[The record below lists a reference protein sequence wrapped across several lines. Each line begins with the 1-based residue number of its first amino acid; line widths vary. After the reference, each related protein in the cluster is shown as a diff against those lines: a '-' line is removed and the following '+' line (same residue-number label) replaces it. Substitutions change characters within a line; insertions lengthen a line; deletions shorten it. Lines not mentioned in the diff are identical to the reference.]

1 MDTIVTP
8 VTVITLDST
17 RIVHSIKT
25 DLVARYFPPV
35 VRLVQ
40 YDQSLPVIAV
50 SLMQNGQTYTL
61 PSGAA
66 ANIRV
71 HKPDA
76 TYVYN
81 PALGCDSTRKIVYF
95 EVTQAM
101 AAANGDGLA
110 IVEIVVD
117 GDIAGTSLITLHF
130 EENPVPEDAIESS
143 DEWETIYELGERIIA
158 STVTPVSTAAGM
170 TDHNVVYLYT
180 GTESGWNQGHMYYY
194 NGTTWVDAGIA
205 VTDTTLSVAG
215 LAADA
220 KKTGDEIA
228 DLKDG
233 LNNIGDYAKETI
245 VKEIRYPL
253 LPFEIGAINITTSG
267 WTYTDNAKR
276 IRTPYGKEIYLNVG
290 DVISLTDYTNA
301 RFFLGVRQNDGTYLT
316 ASWKTTDFTVLYE
329 GWYVILVA
337 RITNEVA
344 LTDVAELADLVR
356 ITRIS
361 TLQEVVQS
369 DTKKIASIG
378 TGMIPLSKNLT
389 NAEVP
394 FELGT
399 ITINDPPTDITYA
412 ASNRSVRILESV
424 GGIPLKAG
432 DTIGLTNYSAAKYE
446 LSYYADGTYVYL
458 STNVADKVVPVD
470 GVYYII
476 IHELNN
482 DIISDVS
489 EYSSLF
495 FVNRTTDI
503 SKTVDAMEDSLSYI
517 QYPYDIYPIHGIN
530 HRGMQY
536 EAPENTLP
544 AFRLSVGA
552 GYHFVETDVQFTSD
566 NVPVLLHD
574 PTLNRTARNT
584 DGTALSETVY
594 IKDITY
600 AEALEYDFPVVNGVY
615 NPNFAGTKIFKFE
628 DFIIFCKRTEL
639 FPYLE
644 LKSETTYTQAQVNM
658 LINILDQY
666 KMLRNVSWI
675 SWADAF
681 LEMIVKADKGAR
693 VGRIKNSKI
702 DGASVNALNK
712 FKTGFNRVFWSFSP
726 YENDTWKLSEQS
738 IINAKNAGQGL
749 SIGVISTK
757 AGMLNVLNHFEN
769 SGYISG
775 CLSNE
780 RTNFAELVRSIALG
794 EE

>member
-233 LNNIGDYAKETI
+233 LQDIEEEISHLDGLSEDVKQALLQIASKVAYIDEDGQDYYDALNNALYPPADLVSISAVYTQSGTVYDTDSLDSLKSDLVVTALYDDQTTET
-245 VKEIRYPL
+245 V
-253 LPFEIGAINITTSG
+253 T
-267 WTYTDNAKR
+267 TYTLSGTLAEGTSTITVSYGGKTDTFDVVVVHAELPSGYTKYDYLTQTGFSGNYQAKAYGIWTNAQM
-276 IRTPYGKEIYLNVG
+276 
-290 DVISLTDYTNA
+290 STDYTLEMK
-301 RFFLGVRQNDGTYLT
+301 FFASSSTGSTDMVSPPLIGTRGGASGTKEIALFYKPRHKQLGYWFDGTDSTNQPPAPSKNVLHT
-316 ASWKTTDFTVLYE
+316 IKIKPVGASTTYPNNVTIDIDGTEYNTGSASTGKTFDSWFGIFTYAISSNMGITNNDVIFAGQQIGE
-329 GWYVILVA
+329 ILV
-337 RITNEVA
+337 
-344 LTDVAELADLVR
+344 TDSNGDAVYDFVPAKD
-356 ITRIS
+356 S
-361 TLQEVVQS
+361 S
-369 DTKKIASIG
+369 DRYGYYEKVG
-378 TGMIPLSKNLT
+378 GVFYY
-389 NAEVP
+389 NA
-394 FELGT
+394 
-399 ITINDPPTDITYA
+399 TYA
-412 ASNRSVRILESV
+412 ATKYI
-424 GGIPLKAG
+424 GG
-432 DTIGLTNYSAAKYE
+432 YWE
-446 LSYYADGTYVYL
+446 
-458 STNVADKVVPVD
+458 
-470 GVYYII
+470 
-476 IHELNN
+476 
-482 DIISDVS
+482 
-489 EYSSLF
+489 
-495 FVNRTTDI
+495 
-503 SKTVDAMEDSLSYI
+503 
-517 QYPYDIYPIHGIN
+517 
-530 HRGMQY
+530 
-536 EAPENTLP
+536 
-544 AFRLSVGA
+544 
-552 GYHFVETDVQFTSD
+552 
-566 NVPVLLHD
+566 
-574 PTLNRTARNT
+574 
-584 DGTALSETVY
+584 
-594 IKDITY
+594 
-600 AEALEYDFPVVNGVY
+600 
-615 NPNFAGTKIFKFE
+615 
-628 DFIIFCKRTEL
+628 
-639 FPYLE
+639 
-644 LKSETTYTQAQVNM
+644 
-658 LINILDQY
+658 
-666 KMLRNVSWI
+666 
-675 SWADAF
+675 
-681 LEMIVKADKGAR
+681 
-693 VGRIKNSKI
+693 
-702 DGASVNALNK
+702 
-712 FKTGFNRVFWSFSP
+712 
-726 YENDTWKLSEQS
+726 
-738 IINAKNAGQGL
+738 
-749 SIGVISTK
+749 
-757 AGMLNVLNHFEN
+757 
-769 SGYISG
+769 
-775 CLSNE
+775 
-780 RTNFAELVRSIALG
+780 
-794 EE
+794 